1 VTHERGGRPRGPER
15 VPFTTTLVPGA
26 RDELTRRARETYGT
40 ERAANRVIE
49 EAMGFAAAR
58 KTASVPTTIYV
69 ERNGE
74 EVEVKTVV
82 EFELSERNAADDW
95 MISEAKDE
103 RGEHIELD
111 AKECDKACDQALEK
125 FCADKDAYL

>member
-1 VTHERGGRPRGPER
+1 MGRPRGPER
-15 VPFTTTLVPGA
+15 VPFRTTLQPA
-26 RDELTRRARETYGT
+26 AKDELRRRAVEAFGT
-40 ERAANRVIE
+40 PRAANRVIE
-49 EAMGFAAAR
+49 EAMGLVAAK

-74 EVEVKTVV
+74 EVEVRTVV
-82 EFELSERNAADDW
+82 EFELNERNSADDW

-103 RGEHIELD
+103 SGEHIELD